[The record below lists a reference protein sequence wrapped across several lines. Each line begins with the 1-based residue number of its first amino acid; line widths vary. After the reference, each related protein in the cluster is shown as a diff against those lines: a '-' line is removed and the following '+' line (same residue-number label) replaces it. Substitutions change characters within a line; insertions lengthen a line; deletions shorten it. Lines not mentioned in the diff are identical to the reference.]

1 MVLTADADSV
11 NCVNQVNANFGE
23 SWNFEAVDISAADL
37 EAVDW
42 TLSPADLD
50 ADFVTAYVALIASL
64 AGDTFWVDPAV
75 CSTKWTTATG
85 CNGIADPW
93 AQNSASYPDGVKAA
107 HHQYFRWLA
116 DAVKDRKA
124 QFSVEKDDGVVML
137 ITEQV
142 GVYPL
147 NNDGTNQVQ
156 AYDHSDGATIQYG
169 FTQNRA
175 AGYACGNPAGAMNV
189 AWFTVT
195 GAYTLAAGAT
205 ALAVATLF

>member
-1 MVLTADADSV
+1 VVLTADADSV
-11 NCVNQVNANFGE
+11 DCVNQVNANFGE
-23 SWNFEAVDISAADL
+23 SWNFEAVNISAADL

-42 TLSPADLD
+42 TLTSADWD
-50 ADFVTAYVALIASL
+50 ADFVEAYLALMVSFAS
-64 AGDTFWVDPAV
+64 GTFWVDAAV
-75 CSTKWTTATG
+75 CSNKWTTATG

-124 QFSVEKDDGVVML
+124 QFSVEKDDGVVMF
-137 ITEQV
+137 ISEV
-142 GVYPL
+142 EGVYPL
-147 NNDGTNQVQ
+147 NNDGLNEVQ
-156 AYDHSDGATIQYG
+156 AYDHSDGATVQYG
-169 FTQNRA
+169 FTSDREDGYLCGSASA
-175 AGYACGNPAGAMNV
+175 AVNV

>member
-1 MVLTADADSV
+1 
-11 NCVNQVNANFGE
+11 
-23 SWNFEAVDISAADL
+23 L
-37 EAVDW
+37 EAYAAFTVN
-42 TLSPADLD
+42 LMA
-50 ADFVTAYVALIASL
+50 
-64 AGDTFWVDPAV
+64 DTFWVDPAV
-75 CSTKWTTATG
+75 CSNKWTTATG

-93 AQNSASYPDGVKAA
+93 AQNSASYPDGTKAA

-124 QFSVEKDDGVVML
+124 QFSVEKDDGVVVF
-137 ITEQV
+137 IYEEV
-142 GVYPL
+142 GAYPQ
-147 NNDGTNQVQ
+147 NNDGNNEVQ
-156 AYDHSDGATIQYG
+156 AYDHTAGATVQYG

-175 AGYACGNPAGAMNV
+175 SGYLCGGGGLSAANL